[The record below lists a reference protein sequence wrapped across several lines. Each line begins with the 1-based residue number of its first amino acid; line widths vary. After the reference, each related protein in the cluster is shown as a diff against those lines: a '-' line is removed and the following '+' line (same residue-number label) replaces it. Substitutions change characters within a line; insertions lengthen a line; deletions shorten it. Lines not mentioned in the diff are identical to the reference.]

1 MLVMWQT
8 TNSVFSH
15 VVLCLCHVIRPSF
28 LFTFFYTKK
37 KSLILRLALA
47 NHSPFP
53 DAAARE
59 ATGRPAGPAPSPPSA
74 PRPARPAEPL
84 RPPNPSAAPG
94 RRRAFPPRAVVAAAL
109 ACRLLPARAG
119 AGPGSSGDGDTVGLR
134 SISSSAFSFL
144 VIESPT
150 LLCFARIDRIP
161 LFY

>member
-1 MLVMWQT
+1 MWQT

-15 VVLCLCHVIRPSF
+15 VVLGLCHVTRPSF
-28 LFTFFYTKK
+28 LFTLFYTKK
-37 KSLILRLALA
+37 KSLFLRLALA
-47 NHSPFP
+47 NHSSNPL
-53 DAAARE
+53 
-59 ATGRPAGPAPSPPSA
+59 SPT
-74 PRPARPAEPL
+74 
-84 RPPNPSAAPG
+84 
-94 RRRAFPPRAVVAAAL
+94 RRRARPPAGRRVLPLLPPRLPGPPVPPNLSARRIPARRPVAGGLSLL
-109 ACRLLPARAG
+109 APSSQPPSPVASSPARAG